1 MSSVVSGVLWAKIPV
16 LKITVIRD
24 EPKFLAK
31 FIKTFRKGAIHFVG
45 LKARHSVPVNNLIV
59 RKRSRSNSLLNKAIE

>member
-24 EPKFLAK
+24 EPKKSAVDASSGSEA
-31 FIKTFRKGAIHFVG
+31 FIRNVTTQVSI
-45 LKARHSVPVNNLIV
+45 
-59 RKRSRSNSLLNKAIE
+59 SRSSNGNSSIPPQTKSGCI